1 MHAAATST
9 AFLDRLRTG
18 PPVLLDGATG
28 TELLRRG
35 YRTELPLW
43 SAGALLA
50 APHLVRAI
58 HADYVA
64 AGAEVITT
72 NTFRTNVRA
81 LERAGLRGRSRALTR
96 VAVELARAV
105 GPAFVA
111 GSIAPVEDCYRP
123 DLAPTDA
130 ELHVEHAELAR
141 HLAEAG
147 CDVLL
152 IETMNSI
159 REARIALAA
168 AAPTGLP
175 RLVSFV
181 CSPAGRLLSGEDPVD
196 AARAATA
203 GGAIAVLVNCT
214 PLPAIP
220 AILDRMHSGTEL
232 PLGAYANVG
241 AEDSEVGWRLTEEVE
256 PRPYAEAARTWIEHG
271 ARLIG
276 GCCGTRPD
284 HIRQIAEMV
293 CGQGRMAPGTT
304 RGT

>member
-1 MHAAATST
+1 MCAAASSA
-9 AFLDRLRTG
+9 AFLDRLHAG
-18 PPVLLDGATG
+18 PPLLLDGATG

-96 VAVELARAV
+96 VAVELARSV

-123 DLAPTDA
+123 DLTPTDA
-130 ELHVEHAELAR
+130 ELHVEHSELAR

-175 RLVSFV
+175 RLVGFV
-181 CSPAGRLLSGEDPVD
+181 CSRTGLLLSGEDPKE
-196 AARAATA
+196 AARAASA
-203 GGAIAVLVNCT
+203 AGAIAVLVNCT

-220 AILDRMHSGTEL
+220 AILDRMRSGTTL

-241 AEDSEVGWRLTEEVE
+241 AEDPVVGWRLTEDVE
-256 PRPYAEAARTWIEHG
+256 PGPYAAAARTWIEHG

-284 HIRQIAEMV
+284 HIRQMAEMV
-293 CGQGRMAPGTT
+293 CEQRRSSPGAIPGT
-304 RGT
+304 